1 MQEAHF
7 TLTSRAVRLLGGLV
21 LAAMV
26 SGCGVMA
33 QEPPL
38 SADTG
43 QSQSPAAAAEVED
56 SAKKE
61 LRTASVVV
69 SGDLLWH
76 PSLFNG
82 AQIEAQNTADDGYD
96 FAPLFAD
103 LKPVV
108 EAADLAICH
117 EEVPFAPA
125 GEEPSGYPSFGAPDA
140 VAAGVK
146 AVGWDMCTTASNH
159 SLDRGMAGLH
169 HTVNTFNSE
178 GVDVV
183 GTYVDQTAAKK
194 PYIYT
199 TDQGVKISVVI
210 GTYGLNGLSTP
221 PGEEYAVDMLKPEA
235 MIAKAQAAK
244 EAGADIVLA
253 AIHGGD
259 EYETMPNQ
267 QQVDAATA
275 LAHSDAVDLIYG
287 HHVHVVQ
294 PWDRINGKLVIYGLG
309 NMIAQHQTD
318 VPRGYEGVT
327 AQLQFKER
335 EDGSFTLD
343 EAAYFPTL
351 ISRNGISSD
360 SDGTP
365 SRLFQV
371 NKAIKDDTVFADVNA
386 ERLQLAKQR
395 TAEAVNA
402 LDITDIV
409 EK

>member
-1 MQEAHF
+1 MQDSHF
-7 TLTSRAVRLLGGLV
+7 TLTSRAARLLGAAVLV
-21 LAAMV
+21 TAMV
-26 SGCGVMA
+26 SGCGVVA
-33 QEPPL
+33 QEQPR
-38 SADTG
+38 AAETARA
-43 QSQSPAAAAEVED
+43 QSPVADVEKPAE
-56 SAKKE
+56 KE

-76 PSLFNG
+76 PSLYNG
-82 AQIEAQNTADDGYD
+82 AQVDAQNTGAEDYD

-103 LKPVV
+103 LKPLV

-125 GEEPSGYPSFGAPDA
+125 GEQPSGYPSFGAPDA

-159 SLDRGMAGLH
+159 SLDRGMAGLQ
-169 HTVNTFNSE
+169 HTVNTLNAE

-183 GTYVDQTAAKK
+183 GTYLDQGAADK

-221 PGEEYAVDMLKPEA
+221 PGQEYAVDMLDAEA

-244 EAGADIVLA
+244 DAGADIVLA

-259 EYETMPNQ
+259 EYQTMPNQ
-267 QQVDAATA
+267 QQVDVATA

-327 AQLQFKER
+327 AQLQFKET
-335 EDGSFTLD
+335 EDGSFILD
-343 EAAYFPTL
+343 EAAYYPTL
-351 ISRNGISSD
+351 VSRSGVRPD
-360 SDGTP
+360 GDGTP
-365 SRLFQV
+365 ARLFQV
-371 NKAIKDDTVFADVNA
+371 NKAIEEGTVYSDVNA

-402 LDITDIV
+402 LEIKGIT